1 MYIDAFSRLHPLVI
15 AVWCIMLFCSGAF
28 TMHPCFV
35 MLSLVGSVLY
45 AVKLSGRAVFRKAPL
60 LLFPMIIA
68 AGVNILFN
76 HRGVTVLAHFP
87 SGNPLTLESL
97 LYGAASAL
105 EVGAVIIWFCCIYK
119 IFSSDGFMQL
129 TAALFPSLT
138 LVLSMTF
145 RFVPLLVRRF
155 GEISAAQKQLGHG
168 FDHGSVW
175 SRLKALARI
184 FSILITRTLEESVET
199 ADSMKSRGYG
209 LPGRTSH
216 RKKTLKQ
223 RDVMMLLIALLLGAG
238 ALIGA
243 LMGFSVFRFYPK
255 LFISPLDLKS
265 AVQLVCFAL
274 LCLTPTI
281 YDITED
287 IRWRS
292 FLSKL

>member
-1 MYIDAFSRLHPLVI
+1 MYIDAFSRLHPLTI
-15 AVWCIMLFCSGAF
+15 AVWCILLFCSGAF

-35 MLSLVGSVLY
+35 MLSLLGSVLY

-60 LLFPMIIA
+60 LLFTMMIA
-68 AGVNILFN
+68 ACVNILFN

-87 SGNPLTLESL
+87 SGNPLTLEAL
-97 LYGAASAL
+97 LYGAVSAL
-105 EVGAVIIWFCCIYK
+105 EVGAVIIWFYCIYK
-119 IFSSDGFMQL
+119 IFSSDSFMQL
-129 TAALFPSLT
+129 TASVFPSLT

-145 RFVPLLVRRF
+145 RFIPLLVRRF
-155 GEISAAQKQLGHG
+155 GEISAAQKQLGHS

-175 SRLKALARI
+175 NRLKALARI

-216 RKKTLKQ
+216 RKKTMKQ
-223 RDVMMLLIALLLGAG
+223 RDVFMLVITLLFGAAALTGAV
-238 ALIGA
+238 
-243 LMGFSVFRFYPK
+243 MNFSEFRFYPK
-255 LFISPLDLKS
+255 LYISALDLK
-265 AVQLVCFAL
+265 AAAQLSCFAL

-281 YDITED
+281 YDLTED